1 MNAIRLWPALALAAS
16 LLAACGGG
24 DDSTPADAGPV
35 LGDPVTQTVSAAGGT
50 VEATTLGVKV
60 SVTFPKD
67 AFAADTTVKVTPQQP
82 AAGESVRVK
91 LEPGGVFFARPATVV
106 LSYPAGKVPGARATL
121 KQNLAGSDIYLPTTI
136 DASARTLTT
145 QVTTFGGPTLK
156 AQAAASDGRRQA
168 ERAGRR
174 DTAPPPDDSGTLTA
188 ADLGDTTALI
198 ASTQGLIFMM
208 KATPSFEATLQ
219 LQLDLAALIMRRG
232 LDAGQVQPILDDAH
246 VTACKGRAD
255 AIAAAQ
261 AATLATASD
270 FKPLAANIMYWES
283 LVQRLGGADCGGIAA
298 IDAVH
303 DLLSR
308 ELTLVQNGFDHAGAP
323 ATFDGPAS
331 GVGDGRA
338 LKQEMQ
344 AIAGTDSATP
354 PVLALDS
361 YVGALQAD
369 LLDPALVPARNA
381 AWNTA
386 KERGA
391 LGQYLPLLT
400 AFGATPLLQQ
410 DLQYVRTGATIKS
423 ADDSNY
429 QLDTRSIGI
438 GNIPDLPADPVRTAD
453 VAMRGGTL
461 EISGSIAVLQCPAS
475 DSETLTI
482 TFDGVD
488 VASVAS
494 SNDKILD
501 PALPLAKFSAAGLL
515 AAKGL
520 PANDTGKHTLLLRRT
535 ASACATQLGLID
547 DVLATVTLDFGA
559 PEPPLKKFEGCYYV
573 QGNVL
578 PVDPYR
584 ADTYE
589 IARQGNGT
597 SYLYLRNLAADF
609 HLDNVIYPAL
619 GWPSE
624 STRLTDAHVSSY
636 GTPLILNLAFTI
648 DAQGKRHLDGTIQ
661 TDPSYDPGSTPGS
674 ISATCRYDLP

>member
-1 MNAIRLWPALALAAS
+1 MNTIRLWPALALATS

-24 DDSTPADAGPV
+24 DDSMPADAGPV
-35 LGDPVTQTVSAAGGT
+35 LGDPVTQTVGTAGGT
-50 VEATTLGVKV
+50 VVATTLGVNV

-67 AFAADTTVKVTPQQP
+67 AFAVDTTVKVTPQQP
-82 AAGESVRVK
+82 AAGESVRLK
-91 LEPGGVFFARPATVV
+91 LEPGGVFFARPATIV
-106 LSYPAGKVPGARATL
+106 LSYPAGKVPNVRATL
-121 KQNLAGSDIYLPTTI
+121 KQNLAGSDIYLPTAI

-145 QVTTFGGPTLK
+145 QLTTFGGPTLK
-156 AQAAASDGRRQA
+156 AHAAAGDSRRQA
-168 ERAGRR
+168 LRAGRGA
-174 DTAPPPDDSGTLTA
+174 TAPPPDDSGTLA
-188 ADLGDTTALI
+188 VADIGDTAALI

-219 LQLDLAALIMRRG
+219 LQLELATLIMRRG
-232 LDAGQVQPILDDAH
+232 LDGGQVESVLDDAH

-255 AIAAAQ
+255 AIATAQ

-283 LVQRLGGADCGGIAA
+283 LVQRLGGADCGGIAS

-303 DLLSR
+303 ELLAR

-323 ATFDGPAS
+323 ATFEGPAA
-331 GVGDGRA
+331 GVGDARA

-344 AIAGTDSATP
+344 AIAGTDGATP

-386 KERGA
+386 KETGA
-391 LGQYLPLLT
+391 LGQYVPLLT
-400 AFGATPLLQQ
+400 AFGATAVLQQ
-410 DLQYVRTGATIKS
+410 DLQYVLTSATIRS

-429 QLDTRSIGI
+429 ALDTRRIGI
-438 GNIPDLPADPVRTAD
+438 GNIPDLPADPVRAAD
-453 VAMRGGTL
+453 VGMRGGTL
-461 EISGSIAVLQCPAS
+461 EISGSIGVLQCPAP
-475 DSETLTI
+475 DSEKLTV

-501 PALPLAKFSAAGLL
+501 PALPLAKFTAAGLL

-535 ASACATQLGLID
+535 ASACAAQLGLTD

-559 PEPPLKKFEGCYYV
+559 PEPPLKKFENCYYV

-578 PVDPYR
+578 PVDPSR

-609 HLDNVIYPAL
+609 HLDNVIYPAVR
-619 GWPSE
+619 WPSE
-624 STRLTDAHVSSY
+624 SAVLTNVPGEY
-636 GTPLILNLAFTI
+636 FGQPLVWNMAFSV
-648 DAQGKRHLDGTIQ
+648 DAQGKRRLKGTAIYTDG
-661 TDPSYDPGSTPGS
+661 SVLLS
-674 ISATCRYDLP
+674 IDATCHRDLP